1 MNFVFPHQPQAALPI
16 HGLTEHYSVRRI
28 FCVGRNYVAHAT
40 EMGGEVDRESPWYF
54 TKSPHSLGQS
64 HISIPYP
71 QGTQDYHHEMELVVA
86 LGPDANVF
94 GYACGLDMTR
104 RDLQQ
109 IGKDN
114 RRPWDLGKEVEN
126 GAIIGSVTQA
136 SAFGDVVEQVIELTV
151 NGGLRQRGQL
161 SEMVWSV
168 SEIIAHLSGFY
179 QLGAGDL
186 IMMGTP
192 SGVGP
197 VVPGDKIEGR
207 IAGLQP
213 VRLTIAV

>member
-1 MNFVFPHQPQAALPI
+1 M
-16 HGLTEHYSVRRI
+16 
-28 FCVGRNYVAHAT
+28 
-40 EMGGEVDRESPWYF
+40 
-54 TKSPHSLGQS
+54 
-64 HISIPYP
+64 
-71 QGTQDYHHEMELVVA
+71 A

-109 IGKDN
+109 VGKDN
-114 RRPWDLGKEVEN
+114 RRPWDLGKDVES